1 MEMNQQNQ
9 VSIAFPTPDVTVK
22 KKRGR
27 PRKDPSLNSPKIAYV
42 PRKRGITQNYGESAP
57 VPPGFEETNGPL
69 PQHVDPVSDSNQDS
83 MVGQVVTGVIEAV
96 FDAGFLLSVR
106 VGDSNTCLR
115 GVVFKSGQ
123 YVPVSAEND
132 LAPGLQMIRRN
143 EVPFP
148 VENHT
153 HKHRNRSRKR
163 REPFDAYQSNGGSPA
178 SNQLARVQ
186 AGQLA
191 IVPAQAPTTNLL
203 EGRGTLVP
211 VVLQPVNLSNGAKPA
226 VEVHP
231 VASKPAHLS
240 ASRSKINGLTQV
252 VPEAIPKGLK
262 VDRGSPSQPF
272 EELVSVASKLKRVP
286 HSAEVKSFSKMFT
299 SDSGLTREVPDLS
312 KPLCVEP
319 LQAIHLSRTVQS
331 GPMSHPFSERSTG
344 KMTELLLVD
353 IGNIIWEWFF
363 LYFHI
368 HGGWNPEFKSRGV
381 G

>member
-1 MEMNQQNQ
+1 METNQQNQ
-9 VSIAFPTPDVTVK
+9 VSIPFPTPDVTVK

-27 PRKDPSLNSPKIAYV
+27 PRKDPSLNPPKLAYV
-42 PRKRGITQNYGESAP
+42 PRKRGITQSYGESVP
-57 VPPGFEETNGPL
+57 VPPGFEESHVPH
-69 PQHVDPVSDSNQDS
+69 PQHVDPVNDSNQDS

-106 VGDSNTCLR
+106 VGESNTCLR
-115 GVVFKSGQ
+115 GVVFKSGH

-153 HKHRNRSRKR
+153 HKHKNRGRKR
-163 REPFDAYQSNGGSPA
+163 REPLDAFQSNGGSPA

-191 IVPAQAPTTNLL
+191 IVPAQSPTSNLL

-211 VVLQPVNLSNGAKPA
+211 VVLQPVTLSNGAKPA

-231 VASKPAHLS
+231 VASQPAHLS

-252 VPEAIPKGLK
+252 VPEAIPKGLEAE
-262 VDRGSPSQPF
+262 RGPPSQPF
-272 EELVSVASKLKRVP
+272 EELVSVANKLKQAP
-286 HSAEVKSFSKMFT
+286 HSEEVQNDSAKSFSKMFT
-299 SDSGLTREVPDLS
+299 SNSGLTQEVQDMS

-319 LQAIHLSRTVQS
+319 LQAIRLSRADQS

-344 KMTELLLVD
+344 KMTELLLAVQENLKERQMSD
-353 IGNIIWEWFF
+353 TQ
-363 LYFHI
+363 HQ
-368 HGGWNPEFKSRGV
+368 EFRSP
-381 G
+381 